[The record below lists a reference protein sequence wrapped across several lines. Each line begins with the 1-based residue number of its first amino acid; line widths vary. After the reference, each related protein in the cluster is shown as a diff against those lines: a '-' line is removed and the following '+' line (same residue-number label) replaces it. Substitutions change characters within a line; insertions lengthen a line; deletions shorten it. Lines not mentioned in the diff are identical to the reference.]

1 MSDIFK
7 CCGYNDSSDYLLPPT
22 RLECCV
28 DVTQPGCADKVV
40 KTFNDEAVNIIII
53 PNAVVL
59 ALELIFIIAVPFLIG
74 RITKAKKKEKYTPT
88 YGDKNVTFQ
97 YNM

>member
-7 CCGYNDSSDYLLPPT
+7 CCGYNDSLDYPVLARPD
-22 RLECCV
+22 CCV

-40 KTFNDEAVNIIII
+40 KTFNDEAVNIIVI